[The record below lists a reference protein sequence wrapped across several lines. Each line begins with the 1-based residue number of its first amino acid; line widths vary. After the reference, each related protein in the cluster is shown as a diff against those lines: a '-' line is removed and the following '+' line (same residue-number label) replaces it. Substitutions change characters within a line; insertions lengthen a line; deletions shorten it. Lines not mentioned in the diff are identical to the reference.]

1 MSGIYHMNGVP
12 TAYSTI
18 AEEVQKGR
26 DAKIS
31 HLLAQVT
38 KNYCNNYYKYPK
50 DIEFFIKNQNVY
62 NSEKSFL
69 TFFYQQISESFQMK
83 AGAKMKLKG

>member
-38 KNYCNNYYKYPK
+38 KNYCNNYYKYVK
-50 DIEFFIKNQNVY
+50 
-62 NSEKSFL
+62 
-69 TFFYQQISESFQMK
+69 T
-83 AGAKMKLKG
+83 

>member
-18 AEEVQKGR
+18 AEDVQKGR

-31 HLLAQVT
+31 HLLAQVI
-38 KNYCNNYYKYPK
+38 Y
-50 DIEFFIKNQNVY
+50 
-62 NSEKSFL
+62 
-69 TFFYQQISESFQMK
+69 
-83 AGAKMKLKG
+83 

>member
-18 AEEVQKGR
+18 AEDVQKGR

-31 HLLAQVT
+31 HLLAQVIILDMLLFIPCLKFST
-38 KNYCNNYYKYPK
+38 AWAVIYLYYKMAFM
-50 DIEFFIKNQNVY
+50 EHC
-62 NSEKSFL
+62 
-69 TFFYQQISESFQMK
+69 
-83 AGAKMKLKG
+83 

>member
-1 MSGIYHMNGVP
+1 MVLLNNVKIFVGPLRWCKNNSYTMSGIYHMNGVP

-38 KNYCNNYYKYPK
+38 KNYCNNYYKYVK
-50 DIEFFIKNQNVY
+50 
-62 NSEKSFL
+62 
-69 TFFYQQISESFQMK
+69 T
-83 AGAKMKLKG
+83 

>member
-18 AEEVQKGR
+18 AEDVQKGR

-31 HLLAQVT
+31 HLLAQV
-38 KNYCNNYYKYPK
+38 NIFKYH
-50 DIEFFIKNQNVY
+50 FTVH
-62 NSEKSFL
+62 FL
-69 TFFYQQISESFQMK
+69 GYFGIIFN
-83 AGAKMKLKG
+83 